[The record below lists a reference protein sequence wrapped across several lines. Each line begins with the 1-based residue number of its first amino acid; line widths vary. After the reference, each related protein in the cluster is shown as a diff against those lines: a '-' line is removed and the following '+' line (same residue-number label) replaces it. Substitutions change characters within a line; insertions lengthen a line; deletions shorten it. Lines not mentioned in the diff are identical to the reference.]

1 MAMPDRDEE
10 RLIAAIRRHLD
21 ADTDPLDARTRF
33 RLERARRKAL
43 SPPVRRPLAGW
54 RPLAVTAVLALLLVG
69 VWQRPDE
76 SSPDSATATV
86 RVGEFAGTP
95 AAHQQEPGEF
105 VADDAEFYAWLGGLP
120 TSEQN
125 AQ

>member
-1 MAMPDRDEE
+1 MSDHDEQ
-10 RLIAAIRRHLD
+10 RLVSAIRRQLDADAEHLD
-21 ADTDPLDARTRF
+21 ARARL

-43 SPPVRRPLAGW
+43 SPPARRPLAGW

-76 SSPDSATATV
+76 VPSNSMSATSHVSAPV
-86 RVGEFAGTP
+86 LEEQGELI
-95 AAHQQEPGEF
+95 
-105 VADDAEFYAWLGGLP
+105 ADDVEFYAWLGSLP
-120 TSEQN
+120 ASEQT